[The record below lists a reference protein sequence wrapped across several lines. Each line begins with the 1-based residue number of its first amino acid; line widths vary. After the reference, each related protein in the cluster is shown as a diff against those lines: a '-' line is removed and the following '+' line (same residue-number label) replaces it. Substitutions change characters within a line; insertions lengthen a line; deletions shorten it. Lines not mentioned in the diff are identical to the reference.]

1 MSFCL
6 SLPVLFRNL
15 LLFYYFSYYVQA
27 ILAEFHYLIPN
38 FQCEKVPNTNFVAML
53 NLWRNEL
60 GWVRVV
66 AQRVG
71 SDRAEI
77 VGLKTGRAGPKLG
90 GPDRANKFRSVQ
102 TSG

>member
-1 MSFCL
+1 M
-6 SLPVLFRNL
+6 
-15 LLFYYFSYYVQA
+15 QA

-38 FQCEKVPNTNFVAML
+38 FQCEKVPHKHFVAML

-77 VGLKTGRAGPKLG
+77 FGLKTGRAGPDLSSADRT
-90 GPDRANKFRSVQ
+90 GPINFVPYRPLADIQFDR
-102 TSG
+102 